1 MKIIAIGNSFSQDCT
16 AYLERLTDD
25 DVTVR
30 NLFIGGCSLERH
42 AGNIKDKRAEYEL
55 QRHGERIGDTLVS
68 INEMLTCDD
77 WDVIT
82 VQEVSGNSGKYE
94 VFAEH
99 LREVLAAVRA
109 LCPRAR
115 IVWNQTWSYASYS
128 THGRFAD
135 YDRDTEKM
143 HWMID
148 ASAHRAAEEHGLG
161 LIETG
166 RAIHTLRHTLTPDG
180 TELCRDGF
188 HLSFTDGRY
197 AAAYVWAR
205 YFDLSVNDFV
215 PDGADAA
222 RICKIREILDAEL

>member
-16 AYLERLTDD
+16 AYLEQLTDD

-30 NLFIGGCSLERH
+30 NLYIGGCSLARH
-42 AGNIKDKRAEYEL
+42 ADNLKEAKKEYEL
-55 QRHGERIGDTLVS
+55 QRNGVMIGDSHVS
-68 INEMLTCDD
+68 INEMLVSED
-77 WDVIT
+77 WDVVT

-94 VFAEH
+94 VFALH
-99 LREVLAAVRA
+99 LCEVLDAVRT

-128 THGRFAD
+128 SHGRFVD
-135 YDRDTEKM
+135 YDCDTEKM
-143 HWMID
+143 HRMID
-148 ASAHRAAEEHGLG
+148 DSAHRAAREHGLG

-166 RAIHTLRHTLTPDG
+166 RAIHTLRHTLPADG

-188 HLSFTDGRY
+188 HLSLTDGRY

-205 YFDLSVNDFV
+205 YFGLSVNGFV
-215 PDGADAA
+215 PEGADGA
-222 RICKIREILDAEL
+222 RIRLIQEIIDRG